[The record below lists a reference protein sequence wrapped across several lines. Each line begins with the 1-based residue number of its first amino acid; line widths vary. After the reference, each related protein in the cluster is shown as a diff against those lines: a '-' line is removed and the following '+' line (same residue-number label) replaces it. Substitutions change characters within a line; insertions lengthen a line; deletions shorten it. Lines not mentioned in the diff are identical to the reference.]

1 MADSSWLWK
10 SKNDK
15 TMAFR
20 FEELRVWQSALRL
33 SNEIDIITESFPK
46 KELYSLSSQ
55 IKRAA
60 DSVVLNIA
68 EGSTGQ
74 SKPEFKRFLRIALR
88 SAIEVVACL
97 FAAGSRRYVE
107 ESGFK
112 KYYDE
117 YELLCKMITKLIDSL
132 TRPSTMNY

>member
-1 MADSSWLWK
+1 
-10 SKNDK
+10 
-15 TMAFR
+15 MAFR
-20 FEELRVWQSALRL
+20 FEELRVWQDALRL
-33 SNEIDIITESFPK
+33 SNEIDILTESLPK

-68 EGSTGQ
+68 EGSIGQ

-88 SAIEVVACL
+88 SGTEVVACL
-97 FAAGSRRYVE
+97 FIAKTRNYIKQDV
-107 ESGFK
+107 FK

-117 YELLCKMITKLIDSL
+117 YEILCKMITRLINS
-132 TRPSTMNY
+132 MNS